1 MYSETLLKSVL
12 FRPSRLSYP
21 DAWVGHIPFAAW
33 LVQLVK
39 PLTFVELGTHSGN
52 SYLAFCQAVQ
62 KNELHTKCYAVDTWK
77 GDEHAGYYEDSVY
90 QNLHKYHQD
99 HYGSFSQML
108 RMTFDDACQYFSDE
122 SIDLLHID
130 GLHTYE
136 AVKRDFETWLP
147 KLAPHAIVLFH
158 DTNVREREFG
168 VWKLWEELCV
178 QYPFHLEFLHSH
190 GLGVLQ
196 LSQGKDTFHLD
207 WLQSDSPHRPL
218 LLDYFAAA
226 GQRIVEQ
233 YQNQELKKAVNEK
246 DLTAH
251 ALNAQAAEKEQSVQA
266 LKAQV
271 VEKEQSVQA
280 LKAQVVEKEQSVQAL
295 KAQVKNKESLL
306 NEIVNSKAWKVVLFF
321 RRIRVLLIPPNSRRA
336 RVLRQGL
343 NVIFFPFRKI
353 RINQNLSLIRS
364 SGLFDEDWY
373 LSNNADVA
381 QAEID
386 PARHYLLY
394 GGFEGRDPGPY
405 FSTGWYLTT
414 YEDVEKSGI
423 NPLIH
428 YLKHGREEGRSAQS
442 ADVIN
447 EHDSTDSFEM
457 NQIDSNNKFVP
468 LMDENFESQNA
479 EIKLIAFYL
488 PQYHPIPENDAWWGK
503 GFTEWTNVS
512 KAKPNFMG
520 HYQPH
525 LPGELGFYDLRIPE
539 IQERQVELA
548 KKYGIYGFCFYYYWF
563 DRKRLLEL
571 PINNFMKNPNID
583 FPFCLCWANENWSR
597 TWDGSE
603 NNILIAQNYSE
614 ESHLNFIRDIAPALL
629 DKRYIRVDGKPLLL
643 VYNVNS
649 IPNPQQA
656 VEIWRAEAKKMG
668 IGEVYL
674 VAVQSFGI
682 TDPRPFGFDAA
693 IEFPPHPFG
702 HTPNILHDMV
712 SHKKMPQITN
722 PQFNGGIFDYQQT
735 ALLFSQKK
743 APDYTLFKTI
753 IPSWD
758 NTARRQNTGDLFIN
772 SSPRQYRKWLDKT
785 IKYTRDNF
793 SDDKRFIFINAWN
806 EWGEGTYL
814 EPDRLYGYAYL
825 QATYDSLM
833 NKNVNVNVYESVSD
847 PNKGEKNTQIKT
859 VHSIRTLFQ
868 SITLER
874 VRKALGYFV
883 RGDIKNL
890 KYKLLFLSQNTE
902 PDSIYDTEKIEL
914 EYCAQFFRP
923 KTENQT
929 FQGKLK
935 QEIDII
941 VPVFNGMD
949 FLPVLFDSL
958 YKNTD
963 EPFRV
968 IIIDDK
974 STDISVRPFL
984 ENLAAKYRNILLL
997 FNEEN
1002 KGFVKTINIA
1012 STHVQNHFVI
1022 LNTDVEVPE
1031 GWLQRLMKPII
1042 DDKNIAST
1050 TPFTNAGTIF
1060 SFPQINVDNNIF
1072 AGLDVNKVDSVFKLI
1087 DADLLSID
1095 VPTGVGFCM
1104 GMNLDVW
1111 KKIGNF
1117 DENAFGRGYG
1127 EENDWCLRANSAGY
1141 RNVMVPN
1148 LFVYHKH
1155 GGSFLPE
1162 EKQKL
1167 IQGNLQKIFNR
1178 YPNYPVSVD
1187 NYIKSDPPKPLRMFA
1202 SLLLMKIAANTEP
1215 VLVIDHG
1222 LGGGAGDYCTELV
1235 QKRLQAGQ
1243 VVFLLTYSG
1252 PLQAI
1257 KLQVLYKEYET
1268 FFKVSNIEEFLILR
1282 DFLKFGEI
1290 LYNNLVGYSD
1300 PVDVLKVILQIKNY
1314 SGAKLVAFVHD
1325 YYLICP
1331 SYTLID
1337 NHGNYCD
1344 LPPLEICKNCLPKN
1358 SFRTPH
1364 DQQDILVWREA
1375 WTQFLDGADEVVCF
1389 SKNSQDLIKR
1399 AYAIN
1404 DDKITVIPHNLLYTF
1419 KTRPN
1424 VNFKEPLCIGVV
1436 GTLNYH
1442 KGQAMVLEL
1451 AKILAAKY
1459 PDIRI
1464 VIIGTTTVP
1473 ISSSNITITGRYE
1486 KSDLPG
1492 LIEKYKINL
1501 CFFPSIWP
1509 ETFSYVTSELMDLE
1523 MPICSFNLGAPAE
1536 RIGQYKL
1543 GHLISEI
1550 TAETAAREIVEF
1562 YNRLKKDRK

>member
-1 MYSETLLKSVL
+1 
-12 FRPSRLSYP
+12 
-21 DAWVGHIPFAAW
+21 
-33 LVQLVK
+33 
-39 PLTFVELGTHSGN
+39 
-52 SYLAFCQAVQ
+52 
-62 KNELHTKCYAVDTWK
+62 
-77 GDEHAGYYEDSVY
+77 
-90 QNLHKYHQD
+90 
-99 HYGSFSQML
+99 
-108 RMTFDDACQYFSDE
+108 
-122 SIDLLHID
+122 
-130 GLHTYE
+130 
-136 AVKRDFETWLP
+136 
-147 KLAPHAIVLFH
+147 
-158 DTNVREREFG
+158 
-168 VWKLWEELCV
+168 
-178 QYPFHLEFLHSH
+178 
-190 GLGVLQ
+190 
-196 LSQGKDTFHLD
+196 
-207 WLQSDSPHRPL
+207 
-218 LLDYFAAA
+218 
-226 GQRIVEQ
+226 
-233 YQNQELKKAVNEK
+233 
-246 DLTAH
+246 
-251 ALNAQAAEKEQSVQA
+251 
-266 LKAQV
+266 
-271 VEKEQSVQA
+271 
-280 LKAQVVEKEQSVQAL
+280 
-295 KAQVKNKESLL
+295 
-306 NEIVNSKAWKVVLFF
+306 
-321 RRIRVLLIPPNSRRA
+321 
-336 RVLRQGL
+336 
-343 NVIFFPFRKI
+343 
-353 RINQNLSLIRS
+353 
-364 SGLFDEDWY
+364 
-373 LSNNADVA
+373 
-381 QAEID
+381 
-386 PARHYLLY
+386 
-394 GGFEGRDPGPY
+394 
-405 FSTGWYLTT
+405 
-414 YEDVEKSGI
+414 
-423 NPLIH
+423 
-428 YLKHGREEGRSAQS
+428 
-442 ADVIN
+442 
-447 EHDSTDSFEM
+447 
-457 NQIDSNNKFVP
+457 
-468 LMDENFESQNA
+468 
-479 EIKLIAFYL
+479 
-488 PQYHPIPENDAWWGK
+488 
-503 GFTEWTNVS
+503 
-512 KAKPNFMG
+512 
-520 HYQPH
+520 
-525 LPGELGFYDLRIPE
+525 
-539 IQERQVELA
+539 
-548 KKYGIYGFCFYYYWF
+548 
-563 DRKRLLEL
+563 
-571 PINNFMKNPNID
+571 
-583 FPFCLCWANENWSR
+583 
-597 TWDGSE
+597 
-603 NNILIAQNYSE
+603 
-614 ESHLNFIRDIAPALL
+614 
-629 DKRYIRVDGKPLLL
+629 
-643 VYNVNS
+643 
-649 IPNPQQA
+649 
-656 VEIWRAEAKKMG
+656 
-668 IGEVYL
+668 
-674 VAVQSFGI
+674 
-682 TDPRPFGFDAA
+682 
-693 IEFPPHPFG
+693 
-702 HTPNILHDMV
+702 
-712 SHKKMPQITN
+712 
-722 PQFNGGIFDYQQT
+722 
-735 ALLFSQKK
+735 
-743 APDYTLFKTI
+743 
-753 IPSWD
+753 
-758 NTARRQNTGDLFIN
+758 
-772 SSPRQYRKWLDKT
+772 
-785 IKYTRDNF
+785 
-793 SDDKRFIFINAWN
+793 
-806 EWGEGTYL
+806 
-814 EPDRLYGYAYL
+814 
-825 QATYDSLM
+825 
-833 NKNVNVNVYESVSD
+833 
-847 PNKGEKNTQIKT
+847 
-859 VHSIRTLFQ
+859 
-868 SITLER
+868 
-874 VRKALGYFV
+874 
-883 RGDIKNL
+883 
-890 KYKLLFLSQNTE
+890 
-902 PDSIYDTEKIEL
+902 
-914 EYCAQFFRP
+914 
-923 KTENQT
+923 
-929 FQGKLK
+929 
-935 QEIDII
+935 
-941 VPVFNGMD
+941 
-949 FLPVLFDSL
+949 
-958 YKNTD
+958 
-963 EPFRV
+963 
-968 IIIDDK
+968 
-974 STDISVRPFL
+974 L

-1042 DDKNIAST
+1042 DNKNIAST

-1104 GMNLDVW
+1104 GMNLAVW
-1111 KKIGNF
+1111 RKIGNF